1 MPRSFRQLLIAVAAL
16 AGLAGPAAAQDMTTS
31 DVTRMEQAVDGV
43 GADIL
48 TVRQR
53 DRTAARAFQT
63 ELADLEDEV
72 TYLKVKLRRER
83 RVSRADWIDVRDRLE
98 NLRSRVNGTDTYAGR
113 YGRNNPNNPNDPNID
128 RVDRNYPNV
137 ERNDRNAPTTGVGN
151 GVVPS
156 GTELDVRL
164 EQALSSDTNQ
174 VEDRFEATTVV
185 DLRENGR
192 IVIPA
197 GSRVRGVVTAVR
209 NAGRVE
215 RKGELQLSF
224 DQITVNGR
232 NYPIRGT
239 VTQALESGGYKD
251 DAEKIGAGAAVGAI
265 IGGILGG
272 VKGAITGIL
281 IGGGGVVAAT
291 EGQNVT
297 LAAGT
302 ILRMRIDQDLTINRV
317 TRQ

>member
-1 MPRSFRQLLIAVAAL
+1 MPRVIQQLLIAVAAL
-16 AGLAGPAAAQDMTTS
+16 AVLAVPAAAQDMTTS
-31 DVTRMEQAVDGV
+31 DVTRLEQSVDALGS
-43 GADIL
+43 DIL
-48 TVRQR
+48 KVRQR
-53 DRTAARAFQT
+53 DRAAARVFQT

-83 RVSRADWIDVRDRLE
+83 RVSRADWIDVRDRIE

-113 YGRNNPNNPNDPNID
+113 YGRNNPNDPNID
-128 RVDRNYPNV
+128 RDNPNID
-137 ERNDRNAPTTGVGN
+137 RNDRNVPATAGN
-151 GVVPS
+151 GIVPS

-164 EQALSSDTNQ
+164 EQALNSDTNQ

-192 IVIPA
+192 VVIPA

-209 NAGRVE
+209 DAGRVE

-232 NYPIRGT
+232 NYPLRGT
-239 VTQALESGGYKD
+239 VTQALESGGYKE

-291 EGQNVT
+291 EGQNVN
-297 LAAGT
+297 LPVGT
-302 ILRMRIDQDLTINRV
+302 ILRMRIDQDLNINRL

>member
-1 MPRSFRQLLIAVAAL
+1 MLGSPRQLLVAVAAVAIL
-16 AGLAGPAAAQDMTTS
+16 VGPSAAVAQDMTTS
-31 DVTRMEQAVDGV
+31 DVTRLEQTVDQIT
-43 GADIL
+43 ADL
-48 TVRQR
+48 VQLRQR
-53 DRTAARAFQT
+53 DRAAARSLQA
-63 ELADLEDEV
+63 ELLTLDEEV

-83 RVSRADWIDVRDRLE
+83 NVSRADYIDVRNRLE
-98 NLRSRVNGTDTYAGR
+98 TLSARVSGRDTSGGDYTTGTT
-113 YGRNNPNNPNDPNID
+113 NPNRPNDRQD
-128 RVDRNYPNV
+128 YPSTGS
-137 ERNDRNAPTTGVGN
+137 RTTTQA
-151 GVVPS
+151 GVVPM

-164 EQALSSDTNQ
+164 EQMLSSNTAR

-185 DLRENGR
+185 DLRENDR
-192 IVIPA
+192 VVIPA
-197 GSRVRGVVTAVR
+197 GSRVRGVITAVR

-224 DQITVNGR
+224 DQITINSR
-232 NYPIRGT
+232 NFPIRGT
-239 VTQALESGGYKD
+239 VTEALEAGGYRG

-291 EGQNVT
+291 EGEDVS
-297 LAAGT
+297 LPAGT
-302 ILRMRIDQDLTINRV
+302 ILRMRLDQDVNVGRV

>member
-1 MPRSFRQLLIAVAAL
+1 MPRSIRQLLIAVAAL
-16 AGLAGPAAAQDMTTS
+16 AVLAGPAAAQDMTVG
-31 DVTRMEQAVDGV
+31 DITRMEQAVDQV

-48 TVRQR
+48 KVRQR
-53 DRTAARAFQT
+53 DRAAARAFQT

-83 RVSRADWIDVRDRLE
+83 HVSRADYIEVRDRLE

-113 YGRNNPNNPNDPNID
+113 YGGANPPVE
-128 RVDRNYPNV
+128 RTDRNP
-137 ERNDRNAPTTGVGN
+137 DRSATGTTFGN

-185 DLRENGR
+185 DLREGGR
-192 IVIPA
+192 VVIPA

-209 NAGRVE
+209 DAGRVE

-232 NYPIRGT
+232 NYPLRGT
-239 VTQALESGGYKD
+239 VTQALESGGYKE

-291 EGQNVT
+291 EGQNVN
-297 LAAGT
+297 LPVGT
-302 ILRMRIDQDLTINRV
+302 ILRMRIDQDLNINRV